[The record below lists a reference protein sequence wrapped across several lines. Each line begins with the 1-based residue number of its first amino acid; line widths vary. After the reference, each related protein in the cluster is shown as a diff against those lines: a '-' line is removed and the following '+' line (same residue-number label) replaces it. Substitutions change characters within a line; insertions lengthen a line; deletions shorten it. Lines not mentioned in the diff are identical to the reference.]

1 MMMMGIGIFMILA
14 GTVNLI
20 DVARRKGERFEYAG
34 AMLLQELGL
43 MFVTSQMLPRGTVAL
58 VVTSLF
64 GVGIFATMGMWWKLF
79 VKFRNE
85 SKIHS

>member
-1 MMMMGIGIFMILA
+1 MMMGIGIFMILA

-20 DVARRKGERFEYAG
+20 DVVRRKGERFEYAG

-43 MFVTSQMLPRGTVAL
+43 MFVASQMMPRGTVAL
-58 VVTSLF
+58 VVTLLF
-64 GVGIFATMGMWWKLF
+64 GVGIFSTMGLWWKLF

-85 SKIHS
+85 TKVQS